1 MQDQGGVVGGGLYTG
16 SGSAPSS
23 RSSTSVSFSV
33 MLHRL
38 TLRSPIASSSRSVSG
53 DSIEAAWTF
62 LATTTSPLLGSHA
75 QVLGGVD
82 AADAGT
88 AEAVPRAAGVFTWTK
103 LCARCCPDSAAVP
116 SEARTAAAAVV
127 SPSGTG
133 TAETTAAV

>member
-1 MQDQGGVVGGGLYTG
+1 
-16 SGSAPSS
+16 
-23 RSSTSVSFSV
+23 

-53 DSIEAAWTF
+53 DSIEASWTF

-103 LCARCCPDSAAVP
+103 LCARCCPDAALLLLFLQRL
-116 SEARTAAAAVV
+116 ELLLLLLFLLQGLELLRRLLLFELQGLA
-127 SPSGTG
+127 
-133 TAETTAAV
+133 

>member
-1 MQDQGGVVGGGLYTG
+1 
-16 SGSAPSS
+16 
-23 RSSTSVSFSV
+23 

-53 DSIEAAWTF
+53 DSTEASWTF

-103 LCARCCPDSAAVP
+103 LCARCCPDAAASAAVP
-116 SEARTAAAAVV
+116 SEARTAASAAVV

-133 TAETTAAV
+133 TAEATAAV

>member
-1 MQDQGGVVGGGLYTG
+1 
-16 SGSAPSS
+16 
-23 RSSTSVSFSV
+23 

-88 AEAVPRAAGVFTWTK
+88 AEAVPRAAGISTWTK
-103 LCARCCPDSAAVP
+103 LCARCCLDAAAAVP
-116 SEARTAAAAVV
+116 SEAKTAAAGVV
-127 SPSGTG
+127 LLQGLELLRRLLLFELQG
-133 TAETTAAV
+133 LA

>member
-1 MQDQGGVVGGGLYTG
+1 
-16 SGSAPSS
+16 
-23 RSSTSVSFSV
+23 

-62 LATTTSPLLGSHA
+62 LATTTSPLLA

-103 LCARCCPDSAAVP
+103 LCARCCPDAA
-116 SEARTAAAAVV
+116 AAAAV
-127 SPSGTG
+127 P
-133 TAETTAAV
+133 AAVPNHIYMHCDQNLENMIYQPKIVSGRANQGLIFPH